1 MTIIKDRDAK
11 YARDRIAE
19 LEAGN
24 PNRNARKHMAEIVLM
39 RAKVGRYDDDALAV
53 WREYLATFE

>member
-1 MTIIKDRDAK
+1 MTIMKDRDAR

-19 LEAGN
+19 IEAGT
-24 PNRNARKHMAEIVLM
+24 PNRNARKRMAEIVLM